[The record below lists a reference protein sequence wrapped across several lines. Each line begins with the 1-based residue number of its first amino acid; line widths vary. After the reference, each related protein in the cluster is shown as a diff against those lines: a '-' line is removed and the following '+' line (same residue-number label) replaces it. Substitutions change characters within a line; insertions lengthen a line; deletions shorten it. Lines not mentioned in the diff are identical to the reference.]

1 MNKPKIVYTN
11 QGAEFDVERVYRY
24 RLWREWSLSTARN
37 RLLWVMLNP
46 STADEFVLDPTLRR
60 CEGYSFAWGFYGFE
74 VCNIFALRS
83 TDPKA
88 LYKHADPVGPDND
101 RTILECAANAAAV
114 VVGWG
119 THGKYSRR
127 GADVVRMLAA
137 HQIAVQCLGTTADG
151 FPKHPLY
158 VSKVTPLQPY
168 EAWKV

>member
-1 MNKPKIVYTN
+1 MKHKIVYSN
-11 QGAEFDVERVYRY
+11 QGATFDAERIYRY
-24 RLWREWSLSTARN
+24 RLWRDWSFTPNNAN
-37 RLLWVMLNP
+37 RLLWIMLNP

-60 CEGYSFAWGFYGFE
+60 CEGYSLAWGFYAFE

-88 LYKHADPVGPDND
+88 LYSHADPVGPDNN
-101 RTILECAANAAAV
+101 RTILERAQNCAAV

-127 GADVVRMLAA
+127 GADVIRMLAA
-137 HQIAVQCLGTTADG
+137 HQITVQCLGTTADG
-151 FPKHPLY
+151 YPKHPLY
-158 VSKVTPLQPY
+158 VSKATPLQPY